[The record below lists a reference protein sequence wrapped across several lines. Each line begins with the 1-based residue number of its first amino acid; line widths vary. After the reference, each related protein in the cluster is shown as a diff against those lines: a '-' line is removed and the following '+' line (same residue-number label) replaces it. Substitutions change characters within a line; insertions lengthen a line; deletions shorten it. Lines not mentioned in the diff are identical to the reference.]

1 MIASLPMYDMPH
13 LRDAHDRYWQAI
25 HTALGYGPQTLTRDA
40 DPWTHWR
47 SPDLLLS
54 QTCGLPFRVRLHD
67 QVQLIGTPDYR
78 LPDCPRGYYFSYLI
92 QRRDDPRDL
101 PTLARDGVFARNDP
115 LSQSGWAAPL
125 QFLQDRGLRPAHVI
139 DTGAHLASLR
149 QVIDGTAD
157 FAAIDAVTF
166 HLWADHAAD
175 DLPKIAATHRTDPT
189 PGLPYITALGTD
201 PAPLA
206 DAIRTAIRGM
216 AHDDLVALRLNGLVQ
231 IDASEYRAIPVP
243 DEIAVT

>member
-1 MIASLPMYDMPH
+1 MYDMPH
-13 LRDAHDRYWQAI
+13 LLDAHDRYWSAI
-25 HTALGYGPQTLTRDA
+25 RDALGHGPDTLTRDA
-40 DPWTHWR
+40 DPWTHWQ

-54 QTCGLPFRVRLHD
+54 QTCGLPFRARLHD
-67 QVQLIGTPDYR
+67 TVQLVGTPDYR
-78 LPDCPRGYYFSYLI
+78 LPDCPRGHYFSYLI

-101 PTLARDGVFARNDP
+101 ATLARDGTFARNDP

-125 QFLQDRGLRPAHVI
+125 QFLQDRGLQPARVI

-166 HLWADHAAD
+166 HLWADHAPD
-175 DLPKIAATHRTDPT
+175 DLAKITATHRTDPT
-189 PGLPYITALGTD
+189 PGLPYITAPGAD

-206 DAIRTAIRGM
+206 AAIRTALHAL

-243 DEIAVT
+243 DEIPVT